1 MTADALGDG
10 YDGGEYDSDGYGDD
24 GYDGGEYDSGARNRT
39 FLVDHREQVRM
50 VEDGWTPGDTP
61 QIGVVADDVTDD
73 SIRAAGS
80 GTLAGED
87 GATDESAGAGERE
100 EALEDALTAL
110 GGSPEVVT
118 GTPAEVRDAAPDL
131 VVAVGDRALSSLARL
146 ENAVDAPILP
156 VSTSAG
162 VAPVA
167 LADVQEAVNAF
178 VRSEA
183 TITHHPLVSVV
194 VDGSVVSRAVF
205 DVSLVTDEPAQIS
218 EYSVHSRGS
227 ALATFRA
234 DGVVAATPAGS
245 HAYAA
250 AASGP
255 SLSAA
260 VNALS
265 VVPIAPF
272 TTRTRHWV
280 VPDDD
285 LTLAVERDEVAVS
298 LCVDDRCLESV
309 GVGTAVSIRID
320 PERAL
325 ACLETPVS
333 RGPFTGP

>member
-1 MTADALGDG
+1 MTADTFGD
-10 YDGGEYDSDGYGDD
+10 DSDGEHDEDD
-24 GYDGGEYDSGARNRT
+24 GECDGGARNRT
-39 FLVDHREQVRM
+39 FLVDPRQQSRM
-50 VEDGWTPGDTP
+50 DEDGLTLGDAP
-61 QIGVVADDVTDD
+61 RIGIVADDVTGD
-73 SIRAAGS
+73 STRAAGS
-80 GTLAGED
+80 GTIASGN
-87 GATDESAGAGERE
+87 GATDESAGAGAGERE
-100 EALEDALTAL
+100 EALKDALSAFD
-110 GGSPEVVT
+110 GDFEVVT
-118 GTPAEVRDAAPDL
+118 GSPDEVHDAAPDL

-156 VSTSAG
+156 VATSAG

-167 LADVQEAVNAF
+167 LTDLREAVDALA
-178 VRSEA
+178 RGDA
-183 TITHHPLVSVV
+183 TIMRHPLVSVV
-194 VDGSVVSRAVF
+194 ADDSVVSRAVF

-227 ALATFRA
+227 TLAAFRA

-260 VNALS
+260 VDALS

-298 LCVDDRCLESV
+298 LCVDDRCLETISV
-309 GVGTAVSIRID
+309 GASVSIRVE

-325 ACLETPVS
+325 ACLESPVS
-333 RGPFTGP
+333 RGPFAGPQP

>member
-1 MTADALGDG
+1 MA
-10 YDGGEYDSDGYGDD
+10 
-24 GYDGGEYDSGARNRT
+24 
-39 FLVDHREQVRM
+39 
-50 VEDGWTPGDTP
+50 
-61 QIGVVADDVTDD
+61 
-73 SIRAAGS
+73 
-80 GTLAGED
+80 
-87 GATDESAGAGERE
+87 
-100 EALEDALTAL
+100 
-110 GGSPEVVT
+110 
-118 GTPAEVRDAAPDL
+118 
-131 VVAVGDRALSSLARL
+131 
-146 ENAVDAPILP
+146 
-156 VSTSAG
+156 TSAG

-167 LADVQEAVNAF
+167 LTDLREAVDALA
-178 VRSEA
+178 RGDA
-183 TITHHPLVSVV
+183 TIMRHPLVSVV
-194 VDGSVVSRAVF
+194 ADDSVVSRAVF

-227 ALATFRA
+227 TLAAFRA

-260 VNALS
+260 VDALS

-298 LCVDDRCLESV
+298 LCVDDRCLETISV
-309 GVGTAVSIRID
+309 GASVSIRVE

-325 ACLETPVS
+325 ACLESPVS
-333 RGPFTGP
+333 RGPFAGPQPSRHRPIVLYLP